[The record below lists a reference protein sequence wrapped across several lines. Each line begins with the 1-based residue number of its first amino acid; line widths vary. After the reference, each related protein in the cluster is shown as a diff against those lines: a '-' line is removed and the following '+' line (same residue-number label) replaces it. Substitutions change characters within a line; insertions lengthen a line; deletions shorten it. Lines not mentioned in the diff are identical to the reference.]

1 MLGKLIKHEWKAIWK
16 LPTLVLAILLLATI
30 LCSFIFYLPFWKS
43 SMEGLEFLSTMVFLI
58 YYVVLISSSLAITFT
73 LFSRFYKSMFTDEGY
88 LTHTLPVTPR
98 QLLLSKGIVIVIWYL
113 LSTIGLIT
121 SILIFV
127 ANVVNILQPLGNS
140 FPTLMANAI
149 AELSSE
155 TKSDIRAFIISLIVF
170 FVFSLFSNLGVII
183 GSVCFGQL
191 VNRHKIMGTISA
203 YLVIYFIIQVLMT
216 ITMFP
221 LIIKMPPSN
230 YDDSHVLSLL
240 TPFYYHASV
249 ISVIIGTSLFFLSE
263 RIIKRK
269 INLD

>member
-98 QLLLSKGIVIVIWYL
+98 QLLLSKGIVIAIWYL
-113 LSTIGLIT
+113 LSTLGIVV
-121 SILIFV
+121 SILIFAVNV
-127 ANVVNILQPLGNS
+127 ANILQPFGHS

-149 AELSSE
+149 AELSPE
-155 TKSDIRAFIISLIVF
+155 IVNDLKAFGISLIVF
-170 FVFSLFSNLGVII
+170 FAFSIISNIGVTI

-203 YLVIYFIIQVLMT
+203 YLVIYFIIQVIMT
-216 ITMFP
+216 VTMFP
-221 LIIKMPPSN
+221 MIIKMPLSDYN
-230 YDDSHVLSLL
+230 DSHVLSLL

-249 ISVIIGTSLFFLSE
+249 ISVILGTTLFFLSE